1 MAGFFKNYSIAVI
14 LLFITGCANMQPPD
28 GGEVDRIPPEV
39 VDVTPANGTTLFKG
53 QEIELKFSEYVDK
66 RTFKDAVFI
75 SPALEKGFE
84 VEWSGKTATI
94 IFNEELKPD
103 VTYNITIGT
112 SVIDINNSNNMAK
125 AYSYAISTGD
135 VLDKGTI
142 QGRIYDK
149 DPNKVFVFAY
159 SLGNPEDSLL
169 KRKPDYVTQVGP
181 SGEYI
186 LSGLAQGDYRL
197 FAVGNSFGD
206 LIYNLNTDRIGIL
219 NRDVKLA
226 QNDTAKGS
234 LDFQLT
240 KLDTIPPVLQKAVMT
255 DQNHLLLSFN
265 EDVKATSLIPLNI
278 QLADTSG
285 MIQLTPKYVYQTS
298 GKTKDIALAVT
309 GNVDPVKGL
318 RIRLS
323 GVRDIAGNESEMLE
337 SEVPISDKKDTT
349 PVSISQI
356 TPADLNNVQI
366 DSPEI
371 TFILD
376 DGTDLSLISQALQ
389 VTDTSKKGVKFE
401 VTKLDDASFKV
412 KINQRLSSGYNYL
425 VKTNLKDLVDAAGN
439 WRDTVIT
446 TKFTVYNSV
455 NFTGLS
461 GNIKGVTGN
470 FLVVLEDPDNT
481 SKRYTTPLNI
491 NGDFEFTEVIPG
503 KYKLWIFDDR
513 KGNKEYYHGSLNP
526 YEHSAR
532 FFVLPTIIELIPR
545 WVTFDFKW
553 NVD

>member
-14 LLFITGCANMQPPD
+14 LLFLTGCANMQPPD

-39 VDVTPANGTTLFKG
+39 VEVTPANGTTLFKG
-53 QEIELKFSEYVDK
+53 KEIELKFSEYVDK

-142 QGRIYDK
+142 LGKIYDK

-159 SLGNPEDSLL
+159 RLGNPEDSLL

-181 SGEYI
+181 SGEYV
-186 LSGLAQGDYRL
+186 LTGLAQGDYRL

-206 LIYNLNTDRIGIL
+206 LIYNLNTDKIGIL
-219 NRDVKLA
+219 NRDVTLA
-226 QNDTAKGS
+226 QNDTAKGN

-240 KLDTIPPVLQKAVMT
+240 KFDTIPPVLQKAVMT

-265 EDVKATSLIPLNI
+265 EDVTATSLSPVNI

-285 MIQLTPKYVYQTS
+285 KIQITPKYVYQTS
-298 GKTKDIALAVT
+298 GKTKDIALSVT
-309 GNVDPVKGL
+309 GIVDPTRGL
-318 RIRLS
+318 MIRLS
-323 GVRDIAGNESEMLE
+323 GVEDIAGNESGMLE

-356 TPADLNNVQI
+356 TPVDLNNVSI
-366 DSPEI
+366 DSPEL
-371 TFILD
+371 TFFLD
-376 DGTDLSLISQALQ
+376 DGVDLSFVSQVIQ
-389 VTDTSKKGVKFE
+389 VTDTSKKSVKFE
-401 VTKLDDASFKV
+401 ATKLDDASFKV

-425 VKTNLKDLVDAAGN
+425 VKTNLQDLVDAAGN
-439 WRDTVIT
+439 IRDTLIT
-446 TKFTVYNSV
+446 TKFTVYNSA

-470 FLVVLEDPDNT
+470 FLVVLEDPDNA
-481 SKRYTTPLNI
+481 SKRYITSLNT
-491 NGDFEFTEVIPG
+491 NGNFEFGEVVPG

-513 KGNKEYYHGSLNP
+513 KGNKEYYHGSLSP
-526 YEHSAR
+526 YEYSAR

>member
-159 SLGNPEDSLL
+159 RLGNPEDSLL

-219 NRDVKLA
+219 NRDVTLA
-226 QNDTAKGS
+226 QNDR
-234 LDFQLT
+234 Q
-240 KLDTIPPVLQKAVMT
+240 
-255 DQNHLLLSFN
+255 
-265 EDVKATSLIPLNI
+265 
-278 QLADTSG
+278 
-285 MIQLTPKYVYQTS
+285 
-298 GKTKDIALAVT
+298 
-309 GNVDPVKGL
+309 
-318 RIRLS
+318 
-323 GVRDIAGNESEMLE
+323 
-337 SEVPISDKKDTT
+337 
-349 PVSISQI
+349 
-356 TPADLNNVQI
+356 
-366 DSPEI
+366 
-371 TFILD
+371 
-376 DGTDLSLISQALQ
+376 
-389 VTDTSKKGVKFE
+389 KGV
-401 VTKLDDASFKV
+401 
-412 KINQRLSSGYNYL
+412 
-425 VKTNLKDLVDAAGN
+425 
-439 WRDTVIT
+439 
-446 TKFTVYNSV
+446 
-455 NFTGLS
+455 
-461 GNIKGVTGN
+461 
-470 FLVVLEDPDNT
+470 
-481 SKRYTTPLNI
+481 
-491 NGDFEFTEVIPG
+491 
-503 KYKLWIFDDR
+503 WIF
-513 KGNKEYYHGSLNP
+513 N
-526 YEHSAR
+526 
-532 FFVLPTIIELIPR
+532 
-545 WVTFDFKW
+545 
-553 NVD
+553 

>member
-1 MAGFFKNYSIAVI
+1 MAGFFKNYSIAVV

-28 GGEVDRIPPEV
+28 GGEVDRTPPEV
-39 VDVTPANGTTLFKG
+39 VEVTPANGTTLFKG
-53 QEIELKFSEYVDK
+53 KEIELKFSEYVDK
-66 RTFKDAVFI
+66 RTFKEAVFI

-112 SVIDINNSNNMAK
+112 SVVDLNNSNNMAK

-142 QGRIYDK
+142 LGKIYDK

-159 SLGNPEDSLL
+159 RLGNPGDSLL

-181 SGEYI
+181 SGEYV
-186 LSGLAQGDYRL
+186 LTGLAQGDYRL

-219 NRDVKLA
+219 NRDVTLA
-226 QNDTAKGS
+226 QNDTAKGN

-240 KLDTIPPVLQKAVMT
+240 KFDTIPPVLQKTVMT

-265 EDVKATSLIPLNI
+265 EEVMGTSLMPYNI
-278 QLADTSG
+278 QLSDTSG
-285 MIQLTPKYVYQTS
+285 KIQLTPKYVYQTN
-298 GKTKDIALAVT
+298 GKTKDIALSVT
-309 GNVDPVKGL
+309 GNVDPARGL
-318 RIRLS
+318 LIRLS
-323 GVRDIAGNESEMLE
+323 GVKDLAGNESGMLE

-356 TPADLNNVQI
+356 APADLNNVAI
-366 DSPEI
+366 DSPEL
-371 TFILD
+371 TFFLD
-376 DGTDLSLISQALQ
+376 DGVDLNFVSQIIQ
-389 VTDTSKKGVKFE
+389 VTDTSKKGVKF
-401 VTKLDDASFKV
+401 VATKIDDASFKV
-412 KINQRLSSGYNYL
+412 KIDQRLSSGYNYL
-425 VKTNLKDLVDAAGN
+425 VKTNLKDFVDAAGN
-439 WRDTVIT
+439 ARDTVIT
-446 TKFTVYNSV
+446 TQFTVYNAM

-470 FLVVLEDPDNT
+470 FLVVLEDPDNGSRRHLT
-481 SKRYTTPLNI
+481 SLNS

-503 KYKLWIFDDR
+503 KYKLWMFDDR
-513 KGNKEYYHGSLNP
+513 KGNKEYFHGSLFP

-532 FFVLPTIIELIPR
+532 FFVLPATIELIPR

>member
-14 LLFITGCANMQPPD
+14 LLFLTGCANMQPPD

-39 VDVTPANGTTLFKG
+39 VEVTPANGTTLFKG
-53 QEIELKFSEYVDK
+53 KEIELQFSEYVDK

-142 QGRIYDK
+142 QGKIYDK

-159 SLGNPEDSLL
+159 RLGNPEDSLL

-181 SGEYI
+181 SGEYV
-186 LSGLAQGDYRL
+186 LTGLAQGDYRL

-206 LIYNLNTDRIGIL
+206 LIYNLNTDKIGIL
-219 NRDVKLA
+219 NRDVTLA
-226 QNDTAKGS
+226 QNDTAKGN

-240 KLDTIPPVLQKAVMT
+240 KFDTIPPVLQKAVMT

-265 EDVKATSLIPLNI
+265 EDVVSTSLSPVNI
-278 QLADTSG
+278 QLADTLG
-285 MIQLTPKYVYQTS
+285 RIQITPKYVYQTS
-298 GKTKDIALAVT
+298 GKTKDIALSVT
-309 GNVDPVKGL
+309 GIVDPTRGL
-318 RIRLS
+318 MIRLS
-323 GVRDIAGNESEMLE
+323 GVKDIAGNESGMLE
-337 SEVPISDKKDTT
+337 SDVPISDKKDTT

-356 TPADLNNVQI
+356 TPLDLNNVSI
-366 DSPEI
+366 DSPEL
-371 TFILD
+371 TFFLD
-376 DGTDLSLISQALQ
+376 DGVDLSFVSQVIQ
-389 VTDTSKKGVKFE
+389 VTDTSKKSVKFE
-401 VTKLDDASFKV
+401 ATKLDDASFKV

-425 VKTNLKDLVDAAGN
+425 VKTNLQDLVDAAGN
-439 WRDTVIT
+439 IRDTLIT
-446 TKFTVYNSV
+446 TKFTVYNSA

-470 FLVVLEDPDNT
+470 FLVVLEDPDNA
-481 SKRYTTPLNI
+481 SKRYTTPLNS
-491 NGDFEFTEVIPG
+491 NGNFEFSEVVPG

-513 KGNKEYYHGSLNP
+513 KGNKEYYHGSLSP